1 MAVTRVQAAG
11 HIVTTGTAMTL
22 ASGDG
27 WATPTAGNLL
37 ILVTNGPNFVS
48 TGPAGWTAGPSIAN
62 DNGAYLWWKV
72 AAGTESTITVTQ
84 NGSGVG
90 TIFCAEY
97 AASGLLGTPFDVQNF
112 ANTTGS
118 AGTTT
123 AAAAITTTG
132 ANGDLVFAVAALCR
146 DVAGTTVPT
155 ALTWSNSYSAIFNH
169 ATAGTNGANDVST
182 WYAEL
187 QQSAPGA
194 TSTVATWT
202 TGSWNARQAL
212 IISFKLA
219 AAPTAP
225 PPGIL
230 YIGPTR
236 G

>member
-1 MAVTRVQAAG
+1 MVTRVQMAG

-27 WATPTAGNLL
+27 WATPAAGNLL

-48 TGPAGWTAGPSIAN
+48 TGPAGWTTGPSIAD
-62 DNGAYLWWKV
+62 DNGAYIWWKIS
-72 AAGTESTITVTQ
+72 AGNESTITVTQ

-90 TIFCAEY
+90 TIACAEY
-97 AASGLLGTPFDVQNF
+97 DAGGLLATPFDVQNV
-112 ANTTGS
+112 ASAVTT
-118 AGTTT
+118 GTTT
-123 AAAAITTTG
+123 PAAAITTTG

-146 DVAGTTVPT
+146 DVAGTTMPT
-155 ALTWSNSYSAIFNH
+155 GLTWSNSYTGIFNH

-187 QQSAPGA
+187 QQGAAGA

-202 TGSWNARQAL
+202 NAWMARQGL

-219 AAPTAP
+219 AAAAAAP
-225 PPGIL
+225 PIAT
-230 YIGPTR
+230 YIGP